1 MANVDIIA
9 TKCCFFNIM
18 LEQKSITKIILLY
31 LFVIFLTIL
40 NLSNIK
46 IAGFSQIMPLF
57 DLMAIFYFTILK
69 NKFGLWFIFIIGIW
83 NDALSGNLLGLTS
96 LCYIVLIKLFSLFN
110 NRILVRENF
119 IQIWRQFAIFCFLFL
134 FVKWIILVIINSKTS
149 SIINLLNQMLLSSF
163 FYVLMHKFFDYLSAK
178 LLGE

>member
-1 MANVDIIA
+1 
-9 TKCCFFNIM
+9 M

-31 LFVIFLTIL
+31 LFVVFLAIL

-46 IAGFSQIMPLF
+46 IAGFSRIMPLF
-57 DLMAIFYFTILK
+57 DLMAIFYFVVLK
-69 NKFGLWFIFIIGIW
+69 DKFGLLFVFILGIW

-96 LCYIVLIKLFSLFN
+96 LCYIILIKSFILFN

-119 IQIWRQFAIFCFLFL
+119 IQIWQQFVVFCFLFL
-134 FVKWIILVIINSKTS
+134 FVKWTILVIMNGKS
-149 SIINLLNQMLLSSF
+149 SSVSILFIQLFLSSF
-163 FYVLMHKFFDYLSAK
+163 FYILMHRLFDYLSAK